1 MNSVPYSICF
11 ATIALW
17 ATMSIPALAQE
28 PVGGSQGTP
37 QGSMELTTSGQI
49 LNLHKVTLQ
58 TKIKWSAQLLF
69 YPKALKFIIALHA
82 YKLDDDFCRL
92 PKDLVKQDLGFAV
105 ASFPQKKD
113 LAEQDLGFAVASF
126 PQKKKRQVVGYSLIR
141 SHDDNPPTLAKACDL
156 LRGFR
161 AGTKPPSASTIHKSW
176 TGETWT
182 IRGLR
187 DGETGPHLL
196 LPFAIEN
203 EIPHDLYWTTN
214 LSNEMYYQRMK
225 ER

>member
-37 QGSMELTTSGQI
+37 QGSMELTTSGQT
-49 LNLHKVTLQ
+49 LNLHEVTLR

-82 YKLDDDFCRL
+82 YKLDDDICHL
-92 PKDLVKQDLGFAV
+92 P
-105 ASFPQKKD
+105 KD
-113 LAEQDLGFAVASF
+113 LAEQDLGFAVATF
-126 PQKKKRQVVGYSLIR
+126 PQKKKQQVVGYSLIR
-141 SHDDNPPTLAKACDL
+141 SRDHKPPTLAKACHS

-161 AGTKPPSASTIHKSW
+161 AGKKPAGKKPPSPSTIHKSW
-176 TGETWT
+176 KGETWT

-187 DGETGPHLL
+187 DGETRTTHLL
-196 LPFAIEN
+196 IPFAIEN
-203 EIPHDLYWTTN
+203 KTPQHLYWTTN
-214 LSNEMYYQRMK
+214 LSDEIYYQRMK

>member
-1 MNSVPYSICF
+1 
-11 ATIALW
+11 
-17 ATMSIPALAQE
+17 
-28 PVGGSQGTP
+28 
-37 QGSMELTTSGQI
+37 MERTTSRQI
-49 LNLHKVTLQ
+49 LNLHEVTLQ

-82 YKLDDDFCRL
+82 YKLDDICRL
-92 PKDLVKQDLGFAV
+92 P
-105 ASFPQKKD
+105 KD

-126 PQKKKRQVVGYSLIR
+126 RQENDQSVVGYSLVESR
-141 SHDDNPPTLAKACDL
+141 NHEPPTLAMACRSL
-156 LRGFR
+156 GR
-161 AGTKPPSASTIHKSW
+161 PPDEKEHPSDPSTIHELW
-176 TGETWT
+176 IGEKWT

-187 DGETGPHLL
+187 DGETRPHLL

-214 LSNEMYYQRMK
+214 LSDEIYYQRMK

>member
-1 MNSVPYSICF
+1 
-11 ATIALW
+11 
-17 ATMSIPALAQE
+17 
-28 PVGGSQGTP
+28 
-37 QGSMELTTSGQI
+37 MELTTSGQI

-105 ASFPQKKD
+105 ASFPQKK
-113 LAEQDLGFAVASF
+113 
-126 PQKKKRQVVGYSLIR
+126 KRQVVGYSLIR

-156 LRGFR
+156 LRGFQ